1 MDINDIPEIMLR
13 SLLFTIIIETLVALI
28 IGIRNKKDIINILL
42 VNLLTNPIVTS
53 IPIVFNV
60 YFGILSR
67 NIVLYTLEILTFLI
81 EGIIYFKTIK
91 YRKINPFLISLIL
104 NLSSYFIGELLNKYL
119 VIILHLKFGIN
130 PLSLVNICA
139 ITGIL
144 ISITTL
150 IIIIIFNRRKHEKN

>member
-13 SLLFTIIIETLVALI
+13 SLLFTIIIEILVALI

>member
-119 VIILHLKFGIN
+119 VIILHLKFGID

>member
-13 SLLFTIIIETLVALI
+13 SLLFTIIIEILVALI
-28 IGIRNKKDIINILL
+28 IGIKNKKDIINILL

-119 VIILHLKFGIN
+119 VIILHLKFEIN

>member
-13 SLLFTIIIETLVALI
+13 SLLFTIIIEILVALI
-28 IGIRNKKDIINILL
+28 IGIKNKKDIINILL

-104 NLSSYFIGELLNKYL
+104 NLSSFFIGELLNNYL

>member
-13 SLLFTIIIETLVALI
+13 SLLFTIIIEILVALI

-139 ITGIL
+139 ITGVL

>member
-13 SLLFTIIIETLVALI
+13 SLLFTIIIEMLVALI

-91 YRKINPFLISLIL
+91 YRKINPFIISLIL
-104 NLSSYFIGELLNKYL
+104 NISSYFIGELLNKYL